1 MASPYWLKFAALH
14 IFVETTGRQCTV
26 PFSVQKWI
34 ISRRRCAMLLNISS
48 EKSKVT
54 RELALI
60 ELSLACLMVT

>member
-1 MASPYWLKFAALH
+1 
-14 IFVETTGRQCTV
+14 
-26 PFSVQKWI
+26 
-34 ISRRRCAMLLNISS
+34 MLLNISS